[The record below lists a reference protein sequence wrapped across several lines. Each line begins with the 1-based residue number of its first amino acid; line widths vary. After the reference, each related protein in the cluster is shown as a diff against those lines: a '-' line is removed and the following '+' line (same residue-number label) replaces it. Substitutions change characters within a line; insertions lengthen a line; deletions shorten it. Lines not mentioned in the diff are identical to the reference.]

1 MSQWQLTQI
10 CTRAN
15 QGSEQLP
22 PHKEL
27 DKIHKDLML
36 SLDQAREYLEKQCYV
51 PPNMQGEKALLSYI
65 LLFLVHYALPNILA
79 KAIRAVA
86 VILENEE
93 TNHTAN
99 TVVVTV
105 MKKLDPALDLMDH
118 AADAAL
124 EAANTIRTVAD

>member
-1 MSQWQLTQI
+1 MDARDRS
-10 CTRAN
+10 N

-36 SLDQAREYLEKQCYV
+36 SLDQAREYLEKQGYA
-51 PPNMQGEKALLSYI
+51 PPNVQGEKAPLSYVF
-65 LLFLVHYALPNILA
+65 LLLVHYVPPNILA